1 MMLLTVSSP
10 SQAGTAG
17 MVDAARRRC
26 LHLLPEYREMQRE
39 LEVLR
44 VERDHLARQVE
55 RWRGEFPI

>member
-1 MMLLTVSSP
+1 MTMDN
-10 SQAGTAG
+10 
-17 MVDAARRRC
+17 VDFPFVILHDGRAYVPVDC

-55 RWRGEFPI
+55 RWRGELPI